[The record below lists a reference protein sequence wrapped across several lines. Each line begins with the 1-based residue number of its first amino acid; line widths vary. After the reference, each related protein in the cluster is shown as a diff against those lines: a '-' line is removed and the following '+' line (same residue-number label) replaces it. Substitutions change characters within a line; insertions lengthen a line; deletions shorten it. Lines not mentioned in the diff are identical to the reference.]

1 MSKFKNGDLVYH
13 TDRLAQRQCGLVLYT
28 YKNRSAVLWFNG
40 LFKGERLREPNKR
53 LRKLEVESA

>member
-1 MSKFKNGDLVYH
+1 MTKFKNGDLVCVY
-13 TDRLAQRQCGLVLYT
+13 TDPEARQCGLVLYT